1 MRQSS
6 LRQSIKHP
14 LSVRKKHCNHISS
27 RIIEGPHR
35 RFVWHSLCSWLGS
48 RLPPLFC
55 TLHFSFF
62 FLHFTLCNVHFPHST
77 MHYSLCAMHNAI
89 CTMRFAPTFLLSTIA
104 FLLCI
109 TDYTLCALHFSIY
122 TMHYALCTIQYSLCT
137 MHYILCTLQYALVTF
152 PYALC
157 ALRLHYTIPEP
168 THVGTSFMF
177 SASLVFLAILV
188 LLTSCRA
195 PHCVGYFSFCF
206 LTGRWHV
213 NCIPGSNINLMWEL
227 DLICPSETWIR
238 NGRPN
243 FLQFRLYWYQP
254 DEKSINAR
262 LNNECKTGT
271 LIPSSVIIYQKAI

>member
-1 MRQSS
+1 
-6 LRQSIKHP
+6 
-14 LSVRKKHCNHISS
+14 
-27 RIIEGPHR
+27 
-35 RFVWHSLCSWLGS
+35 
-48 RLPPLFC
+48 
-55 TLHFSFF
+55 
-62 FLHFTLCNVHFPHST
+62 

-177 SASLVFLAILV
+177 PASLVFLAILV

-195 PHCVGYFSFCF
+195 PHCVGYFFFVFFNRSMACK
-206 LTGRWHV
+206 LHSRLQYKSHV
-213 NCIPGSNINLMWEL
+213 RIGF
-227 DLICPSETWIR
+227 DL
-238 NGRPN
+238 
-243 FLQFRLYWYQP
+243 
-254 DEKSINAR
+254 SIGNM
-262 LNNECKTGT
+262 NQE
-271 LIPSSVIIYQKAI
+271 